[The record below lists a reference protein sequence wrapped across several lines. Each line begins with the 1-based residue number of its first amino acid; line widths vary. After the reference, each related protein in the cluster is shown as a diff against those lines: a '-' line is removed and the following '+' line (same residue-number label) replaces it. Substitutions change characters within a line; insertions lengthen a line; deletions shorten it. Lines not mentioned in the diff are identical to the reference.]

1 MNFDNFTIK
10 SQEVVQ
16 QAVQTAQQ
24 NGNQAIEPE
33 HLLKALLDKG
43 ESVVKFVF
51 QKLGVNQ
58 QLVAMQLDKA
68 LSALPKVSGGEPY
81 LSRESNDVLLKPST
95 AQSGSVTNT

>member
-58 QLVAMQLDKA
+58 QPL
-68 LSALPKVSGGEPY
+68 
-81 LSRESNDVLLKPST
+81 RCNST
-95 AQSGSVTNT
+95 RRCRLCQR

>member
-68 LSALPKVSGGEPY
+68 LSALPKERRRTLPVA
-81 LSRESNDVLLKPST
+81 RVKRCVAESHRLRK
-95 AQSGSVTNT
+95 AAR